1 MMNSTGSPDTVK
13 ESWPLANWV
22 APRVVL
28 VPCGMGAFLF
38 ALLCQGN
45 LGGTAR
51 GEARPKGLASLF
63 YFYETCTADD
73 ALARVSKGRKR
84 TVMKRAFNFNAGP
97 SAMPLEVLQ
106 EAQAEFLNYADTGMS
121 IIEMSHRSAD
131 YAAMHAETKS
141 LLRELMEIPED
152 YEILFIQ
159 GGGSTQFLMTAAN
172 FHTKKYAAY
181 VNTGVW
187 AKKAMAEAK
196 FFGETYEAASSAD
209 KNHSYIPT
217 EFTLKSD
224 TSYVHITANNTIY
237 GTEYKTFPKF
247 DVPVICDMS
256 SDILS
261 RKVNVADFDLIYAG
275 AQKNLGP
282 AGVVIVIAKK
292 EFLATAR
299 KELPPMLKY
308 ATFADNDSLYNTP
321 PVFAIYM
328 VNKTLHWIKKQ
339 GGVDAVA
346 KNNEAKAKVI
356 YDVIDNSNGFYK
368 GHAEKDS
375 RSLMNIT
382 FNLATPEMEKDFVAK
397 GKAAGFV
404 GIGGHRLVGGCRAS
418 TYNAVPMEACEA
430 LAEFMK
436 QYQKENE

>member
-1 MMNSTGSPDTVK
+1 
-13 ESWPLANWV
+13 
-22 APRVVL
+22 
-28 VPCGMGAFLF
+28 
-38 ALLCQGN
+38 
-45 LGGTAR
+45 
-51 GEARPKGLASLF
+51 
-63 YFYETCTADD
+63 
-73 ALARVSKGRKR
+73 
-84 TVMKRAFNFNAGP
+84 MKRAYNFNAGP
-97 SAMPLEVLQ
+97 SAMPLEVLL
-106 EAQAEFLNYADTGMS
+106 EAQEEFLNYANTGMS
-121 IIEMSHRSAD
+121 IIEMSHRSAE
-131 YAAMHAETKS
+131 YAALHAETKA

-152 YEILFIQ
+152 YEIMFIQ

-187 AKKAMAEAK
+187 AKKAMTEAK
-196 FFGETYEAASSAD
+196 NYGEVYEAASSAD
-209 KNHSYIPT
+209 RNHSYIPQD
-217 EFTLKSD
+217 FIIKPD
-224 TSYVHITANNTIY
+224 TSYIHLTANNTIY
-237 GTEYKTFPKF
+237 GTEYKNFPKF

-292 EFLATAR
+292 AFLETAR
-299 KELPPMLKY
+299 KALPTMLRY
-308 ATFADNDSLYNTP
+308 STFADNDSLYNTP

-328 VNKTLHWIKKQ
+328 VNKTLHWIKRQ
-339 GGVDAVA
+339 GGVNAIA
-346 KNNEAKAKVI
+346 KNNLAKTKLI
-356 YDVIDNSNGFYK
+356 YDVIDNSDGFYK
-368 GHAEKDS
+368 GHAEKDA

-418 TYNAVPMEACEA
+418 TYNAVPLEACKA
-430 LAEFMK
+430 LAEFM
-436 QYQKENE
+436 QDYMQANR